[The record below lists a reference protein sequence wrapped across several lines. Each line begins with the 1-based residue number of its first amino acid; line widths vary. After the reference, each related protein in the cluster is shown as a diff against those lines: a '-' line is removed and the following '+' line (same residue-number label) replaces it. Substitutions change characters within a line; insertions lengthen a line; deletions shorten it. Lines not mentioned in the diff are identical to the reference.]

1 MEQYRFTAEGP
12 AGKIEA
18 HAYDPGQNRRGIA
31 LIAHPHPLFGGTM
44 DNKVV
49 QTLAKS
55 FLELGYLSVRF
66 NFRGVGESSGIHDDG
81 RGETEDAAA
90 LVEFLKKKM
99 GDLPLALAG
108 FSFGGFVQARL
119 AQNID
124 PEKIALVAPAVKK
137 FDVPSVKGKILLIHG
152 EEDEVIPLA
161 DLFEWARP
169 QGHPVVVLPGTGHF
183 FHGRLTQI
191 KKIVIDTFKD

>member
-1 MEQYRFTAEGP
+1 MEQYRFEAGGP

-18 HAYDPGQNRRGIA
+18 HAYDPGHARRGIA

-49 QTLAKS
+49 QTLAKA

-66 NFRGVGESSGIHDDG
+66 NFRGVGGSSGIYNEG
-81 RGETEDAAA
+81 LGETEDALA
-90 LVEFLKKKM
+90 LIEFLKKKT
-99 GDLPLALAG
+99 GDLPVALAG
-108 FSFGGFVQARL
+108 FSFGAFVQARL
-119 AQNID
+119 AQKLE
-124 PEKIALVAPAVKK
+124 PEKLVLIAPAVKK
-137 FDVPSVKGKILLIHG
+137 FDVPVVAPGPLIIHG
-152 EEDEVIPLA
+152 EEDDVIPLR

-169 QGHPVVVLPGTGHF
+169 QGHPVIVLPGAGHF

-191 KKIVIDTFKD
+191 KKIVIDTLKD